1 MGWMKV
7 TVMTAAPPAMPTC
20 WKRPGAAAA
29 LVAIGIGRVF
39 PEKAGLVLLVV
50 VQRLMMII
58 WDWNWAVVLWGGSRT
73 KSECKC
79 NARSDWREI
88 LCGEVWRSS
97 RVWRFGG
104 ASVAIG
110 WLSRSGRAPRQIR
123 RAFSASILSGHSF
136 VITFFCLTSQV
147 FALPADHIHVVAV
160 SGLLSSPFSNLNL

>member
-79 NARSDWREI
+79 NAWTVKYCVGSV
-88 LCGEVWRSS
+88 CEVPE
-97 RVWRFGG
+97 FGG
-104 ASVAIG
+104 LAV
-110 WLSRSGRAPRQIR
+110 RAWP
-123 RAFSASILSGHSF
+123 SDG
-136 VITFFCLTSQV
+136 
-147 FALPADHIHVVAV
+147 
-160 SGLLSSPFSNLNL
+160 

>member
-1 MGWMKV
+1 M
-7 TVMTAAPPAMPTC
+7 
-20 WKRPGAAAA
+20 
-29 LVAIGIGRVF
+29 
-39 PEKAGLVLLVV
+39 
-50 VQRLMMII
+50 Q
-58 WDWNWAVVLWGGSRT
+58 
-73 KSECKC
+73 
-79 NARSDWREI
+79 RSD
-88 LCGEVWRSS
+88 CDYCVAKWRSS

-160 SGLLSSPFSNLNL
+160 SGLVVAFFQPQLVSQQARQAADHAGAVLQCQLPGLLLSCSFQFDPLLCAHKLRTAAERNQPNSQTPSHIVPL